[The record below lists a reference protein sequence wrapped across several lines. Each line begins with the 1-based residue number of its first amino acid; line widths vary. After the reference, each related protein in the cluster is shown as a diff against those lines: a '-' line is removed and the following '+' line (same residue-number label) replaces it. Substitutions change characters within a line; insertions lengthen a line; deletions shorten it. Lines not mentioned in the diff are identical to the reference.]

1 MTLMKTNNGQLS
13 EGLDRLFDMLNSIET
28 IQEYNRIAP
37 YQLLVIRQL
46 QLSGQFPIV
55 DLVLNNATRILANL
69 KKENDRDAIRTRY
82 SERDW

>member
-46 QLSGQFPIV
+46 QLSGQFSIV

-69 KKENDRDAIRTRY
+69 KKENDRNAIRTRY